1 MVYSKYF
8 DNYKRFNKLQFAIL
22 LMMIFSSDWGQSQTN
37 DRAYL
42 TITTVPSLA
51 NCKDCA
57 KVAASYEEEGN
68 NIYLLIYL

>member
-1 MVYSKYF
+1 
-8 DNYKRFNKLQFAIL
+8 
-22 LMMIFSSDWGQSQTN
+22 MMIFSSDWGQSQTN